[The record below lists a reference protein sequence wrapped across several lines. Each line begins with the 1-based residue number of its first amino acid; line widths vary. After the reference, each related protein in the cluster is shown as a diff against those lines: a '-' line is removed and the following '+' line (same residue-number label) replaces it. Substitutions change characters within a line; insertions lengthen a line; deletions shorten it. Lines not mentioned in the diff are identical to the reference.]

1 MKLVHEIGTHNWY
14 TKLVH
19 KAGTKNGTQN
29 WYTKIGTMNVKCF
42 N

>member
-19 KAGTKNGTQN
+19 KNGTQ
-29 WYTKIGTMNVKCF
+29 K
-42 N
+42 